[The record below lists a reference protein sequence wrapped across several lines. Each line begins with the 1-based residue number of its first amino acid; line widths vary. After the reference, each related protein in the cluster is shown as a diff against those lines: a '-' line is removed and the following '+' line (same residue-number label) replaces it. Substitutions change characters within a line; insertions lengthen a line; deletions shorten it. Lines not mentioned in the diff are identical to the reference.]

1 VSDAINDGGYAF
13 PSIVS
18 DPAFLRWEPGV
29 TLRQY
34 AAIKLRVPESG
45 TDWLDDMIR
54 KSNRD
59 YFAAAAMRGLLSCPP
74 GPELGVS
81 YFATSAYLFADAMI
95 KAREAK

>member
-1 VSDAINDGGYAF
+1 MSDAINDGGYAF

-59 YFAAAAMRGLLSCPP
+59 YFAAAALQGLLTDPQREGLCQD
-74 GPELGVS
+74 
-81 YFATSAYLFADAMI
+81 YAIQAYECADAMI
-95 KAREAK
+95 KARESKP